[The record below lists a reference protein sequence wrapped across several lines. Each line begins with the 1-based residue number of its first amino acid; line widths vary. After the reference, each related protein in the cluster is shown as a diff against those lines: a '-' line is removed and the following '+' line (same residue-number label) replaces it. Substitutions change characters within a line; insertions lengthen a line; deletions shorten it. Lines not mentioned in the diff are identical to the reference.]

1 MRHNSDKLAPLVLSL
16 VQNVLNR
23 SAEVDPLLFDS
34 ALWALAAGCNALR
47 DSLTSAQLFA
57 LMQRALSI
65 TGTHSALVRRR
76 VAAVVAAWA
85 ELLSAPRD
93 IAHRVALEVINLLRD
108 TDLIV
113 RLGAAIAMRNCKW
126 QVSKVSK

>member
-65 TGTHSALVRRR
+65 TGTRSALVRRR

-85 ELLSAPRD
+85 ELLAAPRD

-113 RLGAAIAMRNCKW
+113 RLGAAIAMRNCK
-126 QVSKVSK
+126 